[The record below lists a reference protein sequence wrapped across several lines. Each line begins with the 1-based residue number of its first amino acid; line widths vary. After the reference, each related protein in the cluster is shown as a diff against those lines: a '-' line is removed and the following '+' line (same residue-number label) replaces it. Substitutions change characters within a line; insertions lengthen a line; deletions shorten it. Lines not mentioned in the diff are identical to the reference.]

1 MNESAAREV
10 FDQKERARIRRSLR
24 RYMEEHRVGTPTLQ
38 RRIEEADARRREL
51 PLSTLQRFVAGSH
64 RTSDS
69 YVDMCARF
77 LESVGVSVAAGEIG
91 EALAGY
97 FGGQDIQQARKLAA
111 VFAGTYLIHADPWD
125 RTRAGGAPYADVRF
139 DHEAEKPYLVIAEEA
154 HDMHRQGGSPRRH
167 RYEGTLV
174 FSGHH
179 VHGFLRSCLTR
190 QPKTYTL
197 RYPGPA
203 GTGSTLLEGAV
214 LYTDTENEIRQL
226 AVRLTGNKNEP
237 LSVKADEALS

>member
-1 MNESAAREV
+1 MNESAAREA

-51 PLSTLQRFVAGSH
+51 PLSTLQRFVAGTH

-77 LESVGVSVAAGEIG
+77 LEGVGVSAAAENIG

-97 FGGQDIQQARKLAA
+97 FGDKDRQQARTRAA
-111 VFAGTYLIHADPWD
+111 VFAGAYVIHAEPWD
-125 RTRAGGAPYADVRF
+125 RTHAGGAPYADARF
-139 DHEAEKPYLVIAEEA
+139 DHEPEKPYLAVAEET
-154 HDMHRQGGSPRRH
+154 HDMQRQGGLPRRH

-174 FSGHH
+174 FSGHY

-226 AVRLTGNKNEP
+226 AVRLTGNKSEP